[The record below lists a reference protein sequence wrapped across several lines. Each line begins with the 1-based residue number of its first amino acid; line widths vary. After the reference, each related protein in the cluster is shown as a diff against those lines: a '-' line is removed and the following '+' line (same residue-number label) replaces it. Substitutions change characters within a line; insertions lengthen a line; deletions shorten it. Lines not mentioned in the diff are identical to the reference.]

1 VGLCFLWGNVGV
13 TIEGTLPFSQ
23 GQSSY
28 SLLEKNSHLRMFSV
42 PHPSRVIR
50 IMVDEIEYSDLNPE
64 QYQVLTADNG
74 MAS

>member
-1 VGLCFLWGNVGV
+1 MGLCFIRGNVGV
-13 TIEGTLPFSQ
+13 TTESALPFSQ

-50 IMVDEIEYSDLNPE
+50 IMLNEIEDSDLDSE